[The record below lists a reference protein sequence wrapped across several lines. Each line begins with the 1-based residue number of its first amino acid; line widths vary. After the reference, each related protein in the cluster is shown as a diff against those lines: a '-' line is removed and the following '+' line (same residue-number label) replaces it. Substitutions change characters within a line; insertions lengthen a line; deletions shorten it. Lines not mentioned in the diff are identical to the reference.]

1 VARVAVVGGG
11 IAGATIALFRA
22 RRGDEVTL
30 FEASPVLGGQLS
42 TLRDGGF
49 VVEQGAEGFVAGS
62 EAVAALAAEL
72 GMGARIVGQLTTQS
86 YAFDGAAL
94 HELAR
99 GEAAQFLGFQVPQR
113 ALGQGIR
120 AFETG
125 MSELVESLSQKL
137 RTIADVRVSSPVKE
151 LTLRAGAPVI
161 RAGDGELVVERV
173 FVATSA
179 QRAAELLAPS
189 FGAPAA
195 ALGSVRTVS
204 SVTVSLAYRRGAIEH
219 PLDGTG
225 FVVAEGAQHDGFR
238 ACTFTTSK
246 LAARAPDGYVL
257 LRAFFRPSDDDLA
270 TFDDAAWARRAER
283 GIAAVLAP
291 LASPERAWVARWPAA
306 LPVFDAEHRARVA
319 ALEAEISGSGV
330 FVAGAAFHG
339 SGIDGALVSA
349 RRVAEHSV

>member
-1 VARVAVVGGG
+1 MAKVVVVGGG
-11 IAGATIALFRA
+11 ITGASIALFRA

-30 FEASPVLGGQLS
+30 LEASPVLGGQLS
-42 TLRDGGF
+42 TLREGGF

-62 EAVAALAAEL
+62 EAVAKLAAEL
-72 GMGARIVGQLTTQS
+72 GVEGRIVGQLTTKS
-86 YAFDGAAL
+86 YAFDGAVL

-99 GEAAQFLGFQVPQR
+99 GEAAQFLGFQVPAR

-137 RTIADVRVSSPVKE
+137 RTIADVRVSSPAKE
-151 LTLRAGAPVI
+151 LTLRAGRPAVVL
-161 RAGDGELVVERV
+161 GDAELAVERV

-179 QRAAELLAPS
+179 QRASELLAPV
-189 FGAPAA
+189 FGAPAT
-195 ALGSVRTVS
+195 ALGSARTVS
-204 SVTVSLAYRRGAIEH
+204 SVTVSLAYRRAAIEH
-219 PLDGTG
+219 ALDGTG
-225 FVVAEGAQHDGFR
+225 FVVAEGAQREGFR

-246 LAARAPDGYVL
+246 LAARAPHGYAL
-257 LRAFFRPSDDDLA
+257 LRAFFRPLGDEVTTL
-270 TFDDAAWARRAER
+270 DDAAWARRAEH

-291 LASPERAWVARWPAA
+291 RAAPERTWVARWPAA
-306 LPVFDAEHRARVA
+306 LPVFDAEHRAHVA
-319 ALEAEISGSGV
+319 ALEAEIAGSGV

-339 SGIDGALVSA
+339 SGIDGALASA